1 MGDLS
6 NAKTLGGIGALLSLV
21 GGAIPYAG
29 PIVSILGL
37 VMVFIAVKSISETT
51 NKEDIFNNYLYH
63 FLLSIISIIALFMI
77 MLIGFGAIGGFTW
90 IQTLQDIEI
99 TNFESFWNYFGEFMI
114 YLLIALFVAWILTV
128 IGSVYL
134 RRSYN
139 QIAEETNINLFRTT
153 GTLYFFG
160 AITLIVLIGFLLL
173 LVARVLEI
181 IAYFSLPDELP
192 GDKASGRRCPN
203 CDRVIPE
210 DSMVCPYCGKNF

>member
-192 GDKASGRRCPN
+192 GDKASGRHCPN
-203 CDRVIPE
+203 CDRAIPE